1 VESREEQKRV
11 YTSFRFCIF

>member
-11 YTSFRFCIF
+11 YTSI